1 MTQARRPRTTRVA
14 VSLSAGERDALRQ
27 LAVQAQE
34 PESRTAARLIRAGL
48 AEAGAALDSAPSRRG
63 GNGARR
69 QAGSGPAW
77 LPSTKCAAGIRALRD
92 RYPHELRHLPEE
104 VERDRLV
111 AEQLAALS
119 AWRDHSMPGST
130 PTRGRSSRWARSSAP
145 SAAGSRSAPAGGDEE
160 WRF

>member
-1 MTQARRPRTTRVA
+1 MTPAPRPHTTRVA

-27 LAVQAQE
+27 LAVHAQE

-48 AEAGAALDSAPSRRG
+48 ADAGAALDSAPSRRG
-63 GNGARR
+63 GNAARR
-69 QAGSGPAW
+69 RAGSGPPW

-92 RYPHELRHLPEE
+92 RYPHELRHLPDD

-119 AWRDHSMPGST
+119 VWRDQLDAGIHADPRMELALGAEL
-130 PTRGRSSRWARSSAP
+130 RSLSRWLEERAR
-145 SAAGSRSAPAGGDEE
+145 R
-160 WRF
+160 RR